1 MREAFADQL
10 AELETRI
17 ENELDHT
24 AVTLAAIGK
33 ALAGDSDQQAALTA
47 EDARQ
52 LRDISRS
59 IDTDLVVVTARQ
71 APVAGDLRLVLALI
85 QLAHHGTLIAN
96 QLELISEQLTAID
109 PNVLDRQQTATKLT
123 QMTELAGEQLHNA
136 VTAFASRDLAQAQQI
151 DRQDD
156 AIDRLNRQVF
166 EATLELDAAPDQR
179 ELALRHVL
187 IARSLERVG
196 DNAVDIAEQAAFL
209 ITAELHEFS
218 DASKPKTPRTSTP
231 GN

>member
-1 MREAFADQL
+1 MREAFAEQL

-24 AVTLAAIGK
+24 SVTLATVGS
-33 ALAGDSDQQAALTA
+33 ALAGDSDQQVALIA
-47 EDARQ
+47 ERARE
-52 LRDISRS
+52 LRDISHS
-59 IDTDLVVVTARQ
+59 IDSDLVIVTARQ
-71 APVAGDLRLVLALI
+71 APVASDLRLVLALI

-96 QLELISEQLTAID
+96 QFELVSEQLTAID
-109 PNVLDRQQTATKLT
+109 PTVLDRQRTATKLT
-123 QMTELAGEQLHNA
+123 EMAKLAGEQIHNA
-136 VTAFASRDLAQAQQI
+136 VTAFASRDLARAKQI

-166 EATLELDAAPDQR
+166 EVTLELDAAPDQR
-179 ELALRHVL
+179 ELALRYIL
-187 IARSLERVG
+187 IARSLERIG

-218 DASKPKTPRTSTP
+218 DASEPKTARTSAP
-231 GN
+231 EH